1 MLAIL
6 SALGLAGAVALAP
19 DSTPAARPVVDSTSA
34 PAASAAPLSAGPR
47 IGPAAWW
54 TASADTGGRRRTH
67 AVEYSD
73 WYARRLAVHRIASYT
88 MLPLFAAEYVLGDRL
103 IRQQEGA
110 ARGDDY
116 VHGSTRNLHS
126 VAAGAIAGLFTIHTV
141 TGLWNLYES
150 RHDPADRKLRTAHTI
165 LLLAAD
171 AGFVATGALAGDAS
185 ENEGGSPG
193 SSART
198 HRDVA
203 IASMG
208 VATVGTAIMWFHRD

>member
-19 DSTPAARPVVDSTSA
+19 DSTPATRPVADSTLA
-34 PAASAAPLSAGPR
+34 PPAAPLAAGPR
-47 IGPAAWW
+47 IAPAAWW
-54 TASADTGGRRRTH
+54 TAAADTGGRRRTH

-73 WYARRLAVHRIASYT
+73 WYARRLALHRIASYT

-116 VHGSTRNLHS
+116 VHGGTRNLHS
-126 VAAGAIAGLFTIHTV
+126 VTAGAIAGLFTINTV

-150 RHDPADRKLRTAHTI
+150 RHDPAGRKLRTAHTL

-185 ENEGGSPG
+185 ENESEGGGPAG
-193 SSART
+193 GART
-198 HRDVA
+198 HRNVA
-203 IASMG
+203 LASMG
-208 VATVGTAIMWFHRD
+208 VATLGTAIMWFHRD

>member
-1 MLAIL
+1 MLTIL
-6 SALGLAGAVALAP
+6 SALGLAGAIALAP
-19 DSTPAARPVVDSTSA
+19 DSTAAMRAALDSTSA
-34 PAASAAPLSAGPR
+34 SAAPPSAGPR
-47 IGPAAWW
+47 LAPAAWW
-54 TASADTGGRRRTH
+54 AAASDTGGRRRTH

-126 VAAGAIAGLFTIHTV
+126 VAAGAIAGLFTINTV

-150 RHDPADRKLRTAHTI
+150 RHDPAGRKLRTAHTI

-185 ENEGGSPG
+185 ENEGGGGDPAG
-193 SSART
+193 GART
-198 HRDVA
+198 HRNVA